1 MADDTRTCAA
11 RKERRERLRN
21 RRSSAPVVDMLA
33 PDGSVRRARCQ
44 LKAGVYCNGNLA
56 IEAVCPDGE
65 PWGVLTVNP
74 GIALKDD
81 FVCIKDYSEGAGNLR
96 TLEAAG
102 LIETPPVQQIPSG
115 FVQLPV
121 CRLTEKGRAFAAT
134 AYGKR
139 DERDAQGADNG

>member
-1 MADDTRTCAA
+1 MAGSARTCAT
-11 RKERRERLRN
+11 RRTRRTRN
-21 RRSSAPVVDMLA
+21 GRSSAPVVDILS
-33 PDGSVRRARCQ
+33 PDGGIRCTRCQ

-56 IEAVCPDGE
+56 IEAVCRDGE

-74 GIALKDD
+74 GIALEDD
-81 FVCIKDYSEGAGNLR
+81 FVCIKDYSEGAGNLK

-121 CRLTEKGRAFAAT
+121 CRLTEKGKAFAAD
-134 AYGKR
+134 AYRK
-139 DERDAQGADNG
+139 RDAQGADNG